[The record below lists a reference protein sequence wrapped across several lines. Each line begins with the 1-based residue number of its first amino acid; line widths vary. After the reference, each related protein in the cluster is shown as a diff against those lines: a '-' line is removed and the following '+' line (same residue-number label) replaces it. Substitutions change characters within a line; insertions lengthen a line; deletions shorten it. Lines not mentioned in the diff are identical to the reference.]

1 MNHVT
6 LSGRLARDPE
16 MRYSQGENPIA
27 IARYTI
33 AVNRPVR
40 NGEEQK
46 ADFINCIAFGKRAE
60 FAEKF
65 MKKGSRY
72 MISGRLQ
79 TGSYENK
86 DGQTVYYTEVL
97 VEEQEFADSSSGNA
111 NGGQQNGSN
120 NRSGKG
126 NSQGKAQTPK
136 NNASSSGDGF
146 MNIPDGLDEE
156 LPFN

>member
-1 MNHVT
+1 MNHIT

-16 MRYSQGENPIA
+16 LRYSQGDNPVA

-46 ADFINCIAFGKRAE
+46 ADFINCITFGKRAE
-60 FAEKF
+60 FAEKY

-72 MISGRLQ
+72 IISGRLQ

-97 VEEQEFADSSSGNA
+97 VEEQEFAESNSSNA
-111 NGGQQNGSN
+111 NGGQQ
-120 NRSGKG
+120 SGKNSG
-126 NSQGKAQTPK
+126 NGKNSQGKTKNQQ
-136 NNASSSGDGF
+136 NNASTGDGF
-146 MNIPDGLDEE
+146 MNIPDGLDED

>member
-1 MNHVT
+1 MKKLN
-6 LSGRLARDPE
+6 
-16 MRYSQGENPIA
+16 NPVA

-40 NGEEQK
+40 SGEEPK
-46 ADFINCIAFGKRAE
+46 ADFINCITFGKRAE
-60 FAEKF
+60 FVEKY

-72 MISGRLQ
+72 IISGRLQ

-97 VEEQEFADSSSGNA
+97 VEEQEFAESNSNNT

-120 NRSGKG
+120 NGSSKG
-126 NSQGKAQTPK
+126 NSQGKSQKPQ
-136 NNASSSGDGF
+136 NNASSGDGF
-146 MNIPDGLDEE
+146 MNIPDGLDED